1 MALND
6 FHGDTFVAFTDISGF
21 RSLMRSRER
30 ALTALHHFYQDGFR
44 LLRAQYER
52 AVHVEGLLVSD
63 CAVLFV
69 PSDHA
74 DQATKLKAL
83 LQVIEDLNRS
93 MLHHDLMLT
102 TSIAYGLFDY
112 TPRNEFLGIEKNFVH
127 GAPYVEAYLD
137 QSSGRPKLE
146 PGQCRLLHE
155 ATNILTLPDNDP
167 LFSRVKRANNKQ
179 SYFYWM
185 CRQENQIEA
194 FDREYSDAYNLKY
207 SGMLNALKRNP

>member
-112 TPRNEFLGIEKNFVH
+112 TP
-127 GAPYVEAYLD
+127 
-137 QSSGRPKLE
+137 PK
-146 PGQCRLLHE
+146 
-155 ATNILTLPDNDP
+155 
-167 LFSRVKRANNKQ
+167 
-179 SYFYWM
+179 
-185 CRQENQIEA
+185 
-194 FDREYSDAYNLKY
+194 
-207 SGMLNALKRNP
+207 

>member
-44 LLRAQYER
+44 LLRSQYER

-112 TPRNEFLGIEKNFVH
+112 TP
-127 GAPYVEAYLD
+127 
-137 QSSGRPKLE
+137 PK
-146 PGQCRLLHE
+146 
-155 ATNILTLPDNDP
+155 
-167 LFSRVKRANNKQ
+167 
-179 SYFYWM
+179 
-185 CRQENQIEA
+185 
-194 FDREYSDAYNLKY
+194 
-207 SGMLNALKRNP
+207 